1 VKPLSIYLN
10 DHLMGATLG
19 VNLFR
24 RSARNQANRPWGP
37 MLQQL
42 SEEVDEDRETL
53 VAIMGSLGI
62 PRRQYKILAGG
73 LGERLARAKF
83 NGGLIRRSPLSDLV
97 ELEGM
102 YLGVIGKAS
111 GWQALLQV
119 TDTMPG
125 LDREQIQ
132 RLADRASSQATRLED
147 ARRRA
152 AEVLAS
158 T

>member
-24 RSARNQANRPWGP
+24 RSARSQAKRPWGP
-37 MLQQL
+37 MLAQL
-42 SEEVDEDRETL
+42 AEEVDQDRETL
-53 VAIMGSLGI
+53 IAIMTSLGI

-73 LGERLARAKF
+73 LGERLARAKL
-83 NGGLIRRSPLSDLV
+83 NGGLIHRSPLSDLI

-119 TDTMPG
+119 TATLPG
-125 LDREQIQ
+125 LDHEQIQ
-132 RLADRASSQATRLED
+132 NLVDRASSQAARLAD

-158 T
+158 A

>member
-1 VKPLSIYLN
+1 VEPLSIYLN

-24 RSARNQANRPWGP
+24 RSARTQANRPWGP
-37 MLQQL
+37 MLAQL
-42 SEEVDEDRETL
+42 SEEVEEDRETL
-53 VAIMGSLGI
+53 IAIMTSLGI
-62 PRRQYKILAGG
+62 PRRQYKILAGSIA
-73 LGERLARAKF
+73 ERVGRAKL
-83 NGGLIRRSPLSDLV
+83 NGGLIRRPPLSDLI

-102 YLGVIGKAS
+102 YLGVIGKTS

-119 TDTMPG
+119 AASVPG
-125 LDREQIQ
+125 LDRGQIQ
-132 RLADRASSQATRLED
+132 ALVDRASNQATRLED

-158 T
+158 G